1 MQKPA
6 VLDVTL
12 RDGGCVLDFDFGSD
26 NMEKILAAEEAA
38 GIDVIELGYIDG
50 ENGSASGR
58 TMYSSEQ
65 VIRDAILKSKKPG
78 VTYVAMIDYG
88 RYDFDRMTP
97 RDPDGL
103 DGIRLAF
110 HKKDMENMI
119 PLGRK
124 VLDRGYMLFLQPM
137 VTLRYSDS
145 EIFRLIDLV
154 NRYLPEAHALY
165 VVDSFGEMQPQD
177 VYRYLGMLDRNLV
190 QGPVIGLHSHNNI
203 QLAYSNAQAAI
214 RYPSDRRI
222 ILDSS
227 VNGMGKGAGNLSTEL
242 LLGYLNRSQGGHY
255 ETRPLLELSDQVI
268 KGLRGKYFWG
278 YAPEYYLSSQ
288 YHCSP
293 TYAAWFYKEKG
304 LPIEKVE
311 ALLDKISEE
320 KRISFDREYADEL
333 YQKESGEK

>member
-1 MQKPA
+1 MQKPTG
-6 VLDVTL
+6 LDVTL
-12 RDGGCVLDFDFGSD
+12 RDGGCVLDFDFGTD

-38 GIDVIELGYIDG
+38 GVDVIELGYIDG
-50 ENGSASGR
+50 ENGSACGR

-65 VIRDAILKSKKPG
+65 VIKDAILKSKKPG
-78 VTYVAMIDYG
+78 TSYVAMIDYG
-88 RYDFDRMTP
+88 RYDMDRLMP

-119 PLGRK
+119 PLGRT
-124 VLDRGYMLFLQPM
+124 VLDKGYMLFLQPM

-145 EIFRLIDLV
+145 EIFHLIDLV
-154 NRYLPEAHALY
+154 NRHLPEVHAMY
-165 VVDSFGEMQPQD
+165 IVDSFGEMQPKD
-177 VYRYLGMLDRNLV
+177 VYRYLGMIDRNLV
-190 QGPVIGLHSHNNI
+190 EGPAVGFHCHNNI
-203 QLAYSNAQAAI
+203 QLAYANAQAAVG
-214 RYPSDRRI
+214 YPSDRRI

-242 LLGYLNRSQGGHY
+242 LLDYLDRSHGGHY
-255 ETRPLLELSDQVI
+255 DTGPLLELSDQVI
-268 KGLRGKYFWG
+268 KGLREKYFWG

-293 TYAAWFYKEKG
+293 TYAAWYYKEKG

-311 ALLDKISEE
+311 TLLDKISEE
-320 KRISFDREYADEL
+320 KRISFDCEYAQEL
-333 YQKESGEK
+333 YRKEFGGK